1 MHPPISNRVPAH
13 QKVNRKPER
22 QTRRSLSLAAAVAI
36 GITGIAA
43 CGSNSATPVT
53 QATASTAAAPPKAAE
68 TPTTVTTTTVTPAT
82 AAPTVPV
89 APSSTIGTTSA
100 PAPVAAQP
108 AKVTQAAIAFPIA
121 AGQTENWKAAL
132 ADLIGPRYSEYQ
144 TSRTRYGLD
153 QQTTTLQSTPMGD
166 FAIIYME
173 GADLNTTTEL
183 MATSPEPWDVK
194 WRDMTTGLHG
204 ADFNDPN
211 ALKID
216 VHLVLNTGDLTA
228 TQKVGLKPFGFMIPL
243 KEEGARE
250 MKQRLDDVL
259 ATKGD
264 EYRRSRNK
272 LGIAEEKVFLEKT
285 AIGPALVVY
294 WEAQDPIASLQALT
308 ASTDP
313 FDTWFANEFYNQHL
327 VDAGFLA
334 GMFAKNTLIADYP
347 QD

>member
-1 MHPPISNRVPAH
+1 MQSLTSSRTKKSNG
-13 QKVNRKPER
+13 
-22 QTRRSLSLAAAVAI
+22 QTQRSLYIGAAIAL
-36 GITGIAA
+36 GITGITA
-43 CGSNSATPVT
+43 CGSSRANPVT
-53 QATASTAAAPPKAAE
+53 QVAPSTAVAPPKASE
-68 TPTTVTTTTVTPAT
+68 TSITLTPTMASTMAVTTLP
-82 AAPTVPV
+82 AAP
-89 APSSTIGTTSA
+89 ASTIGTSTVASAAA
-100 PAPVAAQP
+100 PAAAQP
-108 AKVTQAAIAFPIA
+108 TPVTQAAIAFPIA

-144 TSRTRYGLD
+144 ASRARYGLD

-173 GADLNTTTEL
+173 GADLNKTTEV
-183 MATSPEPWDVK
+183 MATSPDTWDVK

-216 VHLVLNTGDLTA
+216 AHLVLNTGDLTA
-228 TQKVGLKPFGFMIPL
+228 AQKVGLKPLGFMIPL
-243 KEEGARE
+243 KEDGARD
-250 MKQRLDDVL
+250 MRQRLDEVL

-264 EYRRSRNK
+264 EYRRSRTK

-294 WEAQDPIASLQALT
+294 WEAIDPVASLQALA

-313 FDTWFANEFYNQHL
+313 FDTWFAKEFYNQHL
-327 VDAGFLA
+327 VDSGFLA
-334 GMFAKNTLIADYP
+334 GMFAKNTLIADFP
-347 QD
+347 HD